1 MSWMVQ
7 EEVVNGLGAFD
18 DEDAFRLSNPF
29 ISKEVTNARSLRAR
43 QKSGEGRHA
52 GILDG
57 SVSVSGASGRTQLLP
72 P

>member
-29 ISKEVTNARSLRAR
+29 ISEEVTNARSLRAR
-43 QKSGEGRHA
+43 QKSGKGRHA
-52 GILDG
+52 GILD
-57 SVSVSGASGRTQLLP
+57 
-72 P
+72 